1 MFFTFIVNPQAGGG
15 FHRRRLR
22 RFSAALAESGLN
34 YAVCTTECPKHAIE
48 LACDAASGSDVV
60 VAVGGDGTVNEVVS
74 GIVRSGAATHLAVIP
89 VGTGNDFAKMLEIP
103 EAPKE
108 ALSALGRS
116 SPTRVDYGRVKW
128 QGKSDHHSGLF
139 VNVAGTGIDARV
151 AAAAARIR
159 LLSGTPRYVAAIVR
173 TLRQWTAPRVT
184 VSLEQGG
191 VHEELGPSEHL
202 LVLAGNGRCA
212 AGGFYLTPDARIDD
226 GLLDACIIR
235 NASIPRI
242 LALIPSVLRGG
253 RHGGEPEVTLAKADR
268 IRVQSTMPLAIQAD
282 GEVLT
287 SEAYEIT
294 FEVATSGL
302 SVIQSVKR

>member
-34 YAVCTTECPKHAIE
+34 YAVRTTDFPKHAIE
-48 LACDAASGSDVV
+48 LASDAASGSDVV

-74 GIVRSGAATHLAVIP
+74 GIVQSGAATHLAVIP
-89 VGTGNDFAKMLEIP
+89 IGTGNDFAKMLEIP
-103 EAPKE
+103 QAPGD

-116 SPTRVDYGRVKW
+116 SPTRVDYGRVQW
-128 QGKSDHHSGLF
+128 VGKSDSHAGIF
-139 VNVAGTGIDARV
+139 VNAAGTGIDARV

-159 LLSGTPRYVAAIVR
+159 LLSGTPRYMAAVLR

-184 VSLEQGG
+184 VTLEQGG
-191 VHEELGPSEHL
+191 IKEAPSSSEHL

-212 AGGFYLTPDARIDD
+212 AGGFYLTPNARIDD

-242 LALIPSVLRGG
+242 LALIPAILRGG
-253 RHGGEPEVTLAKADR
+253 RHGDEPEVTLVKADR
-268 IRVQSTMPLAIQAD
+268 ILVQSTTPLAIQAD

-287 SEAYEIT
+287 SDAYEVT
-294 FEVATSGL
+294 FEVATRGL
-302 SVIQSVKR
+302 SVIQPVKR